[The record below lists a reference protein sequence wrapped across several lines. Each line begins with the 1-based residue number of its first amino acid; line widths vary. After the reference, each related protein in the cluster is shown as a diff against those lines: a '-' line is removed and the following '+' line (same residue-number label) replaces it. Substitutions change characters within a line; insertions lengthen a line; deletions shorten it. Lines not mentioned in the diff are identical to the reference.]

1 MAEAPLDI
9 DSLIV
14 RFLNVGFTGGR
25 LTKHVSEQEL
35 IKLNNRVRAVFMSQP
50 PLVEIEPPVVIC
62 GDIHGQYSDL
72 LRIFDKNGFPPDAN
86 YLFLGDYVDRGLQS
100 IETVCLMFCYRIK
113 HPENFF
119 MLRGNHECA
128 AINRVYGFFEE
139 VIRRYRSFRL
149 WTVFQDT
156 FNCMPFCSLVA
167 GKILCMHGGLS
178 PSLNSLDT
186 LRRIP
191 RPQDPQTG
199 SMEIDILWSDPDEWT
214 KGWKENNRG
223 ISFVFGD
230 DVVIET
236 CKKLAIDL
244 IARAHQVVQDG
255 YEFFGQRHLVTIFSA
270 PHYCGQFDNAA
281 ATMLVSEDLSC
292 SFHVFRP
299 TPKMIRLAMQKD
311 ESPNQASITANTQ

>member
-1 MAEAPLDI
+1 MAI
-9 DSLIV
+9 NGVKIS
-14 RFLNVGFTGGR
+14 F
-25 LTKHVSEQEL
+25 
-35 IKLNNRVRAVFMSQP
+35 
-50 PLVEIEPPVVIC
+50 
-62 GDIHGQYSDL
+62 QYSDL

-100 IETVCLMFCYRIK
+100 IETVCLMFAYRLK

-128 AINRVYGFFEE
+128 SINRVYGFFEE
-139 VIRRYRSFRL
+139 VLRRYRSIRL
-149 WTVFQDT
+149 WAAFQDT

-186 LRRIP
+186 LRQIV
-191 RPQDPQTG
+191 RPQDPQVG

-230 DVVIET
+230 DVVIDM
-236 CKKLAIDL
+236 CQKLSIDL

-281 ATMLVSEDLSC
+281 ATMSVSEDLSC

-299 TPKMIRLAMQKD
+299 TPKIVRLALQQQTSQRH
-311 ESPNQASITANTQ
+311 ETVSANAQ